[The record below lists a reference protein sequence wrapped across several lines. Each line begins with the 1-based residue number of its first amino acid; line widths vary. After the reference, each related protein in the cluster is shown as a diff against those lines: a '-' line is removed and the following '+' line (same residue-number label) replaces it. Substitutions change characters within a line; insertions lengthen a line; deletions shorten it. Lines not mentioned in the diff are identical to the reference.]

1 MRIAKMQESGQS
13 RTVIDVFG
21 GYNHND
27 RIKYGEFFDM
37 KNLSSDHYPLMQP
50 RSPRRIELTHRRAH
64 MCGMKTMGN
73 DLWFVDYGSS
83 AKLNRW
89 NGTELTTFDIGLMD
103 TRDYR
108 KIVPFGAYLLILPDY
123 VYINTADPTEFGEIN
138 AYFTVDINDRL
149 SFSVCDAEGTEL
161 SISVSNTA
169 PPSPKDGQMWMKNLD
184 PYHTEYYKY
193 SASNAT
199 WLPFTAYLKITASA
213 QGEEAWYSVSDVFA
227 QDDAI
232 HMRLKNDLSM
242 FSNDASYQIVKNGS
256 GFIVIPTDGIKLESN
271 SLTFDQPQM
280 RFWRTM
286 PKLDFLFEHDN
297 RLWGCCWYV
306 DAKTHRI
313 VNEIHASKL
322 GDFKNWNSFQGIS
335 TDSYV
340 ISCGSDGKWTGAA
353 EVGGYPCFFKEKYLH
368 KVYGSMPAT
377 YSCDPVEITGVQE
390 GCDKSLSVA
399 NGVLYYKAI
408 DGIYKYDGSL
418 PVCISSQ
425 LGNVEYHS
433 AVGGSFGNKYY
444 ISMLDS
450 SDNRTLFVYDIQK
463 RMWHKEDDLRVEQFC
478 CDSGTLYC
486 LLNGGGITE
495 GSHIYSIAGG
505 SGTLAEQP
513 SQMEW
518 YAETGI
524 FGEEHYG
531 HKYYPRITLRMK
543 IAPCA
548 AVKVFADYDSSG
560 RWTQVASIIGKDL
573 RSFNFP
579 LRTKRC
585 DHMRLRIEGKGEATI
600 YSITFTTEKGSAE
613 R

>member
-1 MRIAKMQESGQS
+1 MQESGQS

-37 KNLSSDHYPLMQP
+37 KNLSSDHYPLLQP
-50 RSPRRIELTHRRAH
+50 RSPRRIELTHRRAQ
-64 MCGMKTMGN
+64 MFGMKTMGN

-89 NGTELTTFDIGLMD
+89 NGTELTTYDIGLMK

-108 KIVPFGAYLLILPDY
+108 KIVPFGAYLIILPDK
-123 VYINTADPTEFGEIN
+123 VYINTADVTDFGGMDAN
-138 AYFTVDINDRL
+138 YMTDAGDPV
-149 SFSVCDAEGTEL
+149 SFSVCDMDGNALTVT
-161 SISVSNTA
+161 VSDTA
-169 PPSPKDGQMWMKNLD
+169 PESPSDGQIWMKTLD

-193 SASNAT
+193 SSQNTT
-199 WLPFTAYLKITASA
+199 WLPFRAYLKISSMMQNFETNETIYISDLFR
-213 QGEEAWYSVSDVFA
+213 QGDTVHLHMNLHLDKYVFD
-227 QDDAI
+227 QD
-232 HMRLKNDLSM
+232 KT
-242 FSNDASYQIVKNGS
+242 YKIVTVGS
-256 GFIVIPTDGIKLESN
+256 GFIVIPTENVRIQSASEEFSDAQLVCRRSIPN
-271 SLTFDQPQM
+271 VQ
-280 RFWRTM
+280 
-286 PKLDFLFEHDN
+286 FLFEHDN
-297 RLWGCCWYV
+297 RLWGCSWYE
-306 DAKTHRI
+306 DAQSHKI
-313 VNEIHASKL
+313 INEIRASKL
-322 GDFKNWNSFQGIS
+322 GDFRNWECFEGLSS
-335 TDSYV
+335 DSYV

-368 KVYGSMPAT
+368 KVYGSMPAN

-531 HKYYPRITLRMK
+531 HKYYPRITMRMK

-573 RSFNFP
+573 CSFNFP

-585 DHMRLRIEGKGEATI
+585 DHMRLRIEGKGQATI